1 MEAARFTIG
10 NFLRDENLRSNTGR
24 FQPPLDG
31 KPRPGVVWEPA
42 GMSLAGRV
50 IETYGRKTGE
60 GKHPVLRRPK
70 IREEDP

>member
-1 MEAARFTIG
+1 MKTLRNNAR
-10 NFLRDENLRSNTGR
+10 L

-42 GMSLAGRV
+42 GMSLAERV
-50 IETYGRKTGE
+50 IEAYASKAGG

-70 IREEDP
+70 IREEDPQKRS